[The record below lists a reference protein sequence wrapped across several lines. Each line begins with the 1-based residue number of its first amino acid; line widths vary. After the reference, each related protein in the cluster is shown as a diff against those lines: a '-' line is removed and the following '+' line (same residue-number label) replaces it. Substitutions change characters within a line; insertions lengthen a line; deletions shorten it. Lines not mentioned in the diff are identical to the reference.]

1 MTRTAL
7 VTTALPY
14 ANGLLHLGHLVGY
27 IQADIWV
34 RARRMSGGKAWFV
47 CADDTHGTPIML
59 AAEKAGVPPETFIA
73 SIQASHER
81 DFAAF
86 GVAFDHYDSTNSA
99 ANKALTEQFYLKLE
113 AAGHISRRSVAQFYD
128 PAKGMFLPDRYVK
141 GICPN
146 CGSPDQYGDN
156 CEVCGATYA
165 PTDLKEPRSVIS
177 GATPEMRDSEHFFFE
192 VGHFDGFLREWLA
205 GDVALPG
212 VKAKLGEW
220 LNAEGGLR
228 AWDISRDAP
237 YFGFEIPG
245 QPGKYFYVWLD
256 APIGYLSSFQMLCQ
270 RTGEDFEAHLR
281 AGTSTELHHFIGK
294 DIVNFH
300 GLFWPA
306 VLHGSGHRAPTRLH
320 VNGYLTVDGAKMS
333 KSRGTFVMARTFLD
347 AGLEP
352 EALRYYYAAKS
363 GGGVDDLDLNLGD
376 FIARVNADLVNKFVN
391 LASRCAG
398 FISKRF
404 DGQLA
409 AQLPDAAQYQRFV
422 EGLAPI
428 REAYERNDPAAA
440 IRLTMALADEANR
453 YIDDVKPWVVSS
465 AVESQLVEELLASHF
480 EGDGWTVTYPAANSH
495 DYDLLITK
503 HDAKTAV
510 EYKHRKA
517 SVADAKKL
525 LASLDYGLFHKAML
539 IVNSPVSTSVE
550 LEELLAENSNL
561 KIIYRPD
568 IERILGPDFDKPHAD
583 RSISEKEA
591 ELQATCTQGLN
602 LFRVLVTALKPV
614 LPATAAQAEA
624 FLAAPVNDWT
634 DLVQPLLGHR
644 ITEYTPLFTRIDPK
658 KIDAMIDA
666 SKDTLQPAAAAAPAA
681 KTEAVKPAAPAPAK
695 DEAKS
700 ADAPA
705 TIGID
710 DFAKLDL
717 RIGKVLVCEFVEG
730 SDKLL
735 RFELDAGDLGKRQIF
750 SGIRGSY
757 AEPEKLVGRS
767 VVFIANLAPRKM
779 RFGLSEGMILSAG
792 FDGGALALLD
802 ADSGAQPGM
811 PVR

>member
-14 ANGLLHLGHLVGY
+14 ANGPLHLGHLVGY

-34 RARRMSGGKAWFV
+34 RARRLRGDKTWFV

-59 AAEKAGVPPETFIA
+59 AAEKAGVTPEAFIA
-73 SIQASHER
+73 SVQASHER

-86 GVAFDHYDSTNSA
+86 GVTFDHYDSTNSPV
-99 ANKALTEQFYLKLE
+99 NRELTEAFYARLE

-128 PAKGMFLPDRYVK
+128 PAKGMFLPDRYIK

-146 CGSPDQYGDN
+146 CGSADQYGDN

-165 PTDLKEPRSVIS
+165 PTELKEPKSVIS
-177 GATPEMRDSEHFFFE
+177 GATPELRDSEHFFFE

-212 VKAKLGEW
+212 VKAKLKEW
-220 LNAEGGLR
+220 LDTEGGLR

-237 YFGFEIPG
+237 YFGFQIPG

-256 APIGYLSSFQMLCQ
+256 APIGYLCSFKTLCAQM
-270 RTGEDFEAHLR
+270 GEDFESHLV
-281 AGTSTELHHFIGK
+281 AGTQTELHHFIGK

-306 VLHGSGHRAPTRLH
+306 VLHGTGHRAPTRLH

-347 AGLEP
+347 VGLEP
-352 EALRYYYAAKS
+352 EALRYYFAAKS
-363 GGGVDDLDLNLGD
+363 SGGVDDLDLNLGD
-376 FIARVNADLVNKFVN
+376 FIARVNADLVGKFVN

-398 FISKRF
+398 FIGKRF
-404 DGQLA
+404 DGKLA
-409 AQLPDAAQYQRFV
+409 EALPDAAQYERFV
-422 EGLAPI
+422 AALAPI
-428 REAYERNDPAAA
+428 REAYERNDAASA
-440 IRLTMALADEANR
+440 IRQTMALADEANK
-453 YIDDVKPWVVSS
+453 YIDDTKPWVI
-465 AVESQLVEELLASHF
+465 AKQ
-480 EGDGWTVTYPAANSH
+480 DG
-495 DYDLLITK
+495 
-503 HDAKTAV
+503 
-510 EYKHRKA
+510 
-517 SVADAKKL
+517 ADAQL
-525 LASLDYGLFHKAML
+525 Q
-539 IVNSPVSTSVE
+539 SV
-550 LEELLAENSNL
+550 
-561 KIIYRPD
+561 
-568 IERILGPDFDKPHAD
+568 
-583 RSISEKEA
+583 
-591 ELQATCTQGLN
+591 CTQGLN
-602 LFRVLVTALKPV
+602 LFRILVAALKPI
-614 LPATAAQAEA
+614 LPRTCAEAEA
-624 FLAAPVNDWT
+624 FLSAPMTSWEDVERPLT
-634 DLVQPLLGHR
+634 THTIQP
-644 ITEYTPLFTRIDPK
+644 YTALFTRIDPK
-658 KIDAMIDA
+658 LIDAMTDA
-666 SKDTLQPAAAAAPAA
+666 SKDTLAATAVPAATAKPAPTKADAKFAAAANP
-681 KTEAVKPAAPAPAK
+681 ESPIPNPGL
-695 DEAKS
+695 
-700 ADAPA
+700 
-705 TIGID
+705 IGID

-735 RFELDAGDLGKRQIF
+735 RFELDAGELGKRQIF

-757 AEPEKLVGRS
+757 GEPETLVGRS

-779 RFGLSEGMILSAG
+779 RFGISEGMILSAG

-802 ADSGAQPGM
+802 ADDGAQPGM